1 MGCKNGEHQ
10 QRPLSNSPHGGGGLC
25 ATDVPVEPPRILIPR
40 RLEALKEH
48 VRQEAAIV
56 SKHAETSQKPPSLSL
71 SRQYFCFAKAGPS
84 SRKSTSHMTGG
95 FSRLVIFRM
104 ARFGRPKRGLPCRW
118 ALFPGPTAEW
128 PDVKS
133 PVLYIN
139 AAGPHWTP
147 SSVSASALQ
156 RSLSLLV

>member
-1 MGCKNGEHQ
+1 MGRKNGEHQ

-40 RLEALKEH
+40 RLEALKDH

-84 SRKSTSHMTGG
+84 SRKSTSHMAGG
-95 FSRLVIFRM
+95 GSPDLYYYY
-104 ARFGRPKRGLPCRW
+104 FGWHGSA
-118 ALFPGPTAEW
+118 ALKEAC
-128 PDVKS
+128 
-133 PVLYIN
+133 L
-139 AAGPHWTP
+139 AAGIITW
-147 SSVSASALQ
+147 AD
-156 RSLSLLV
+156 R